1 MFCFWYLFT
10 INTHLLIM
18 DSKIVLAIVIV
29 GMIIFYSIYEFVKE
43 KSKTKKEKIQKDEQN
58 QIFKTIGNQLS
69 ENSLVNKE
77 LLKYLKISS
86 QKYAEEITESQMRIV
101 VESLFTNSQL
111 EIQCYVS
118 KIIKE
123 NHIKGNEKEVTTKIK
138 SFVNNKYHKDTLL
151 LKEFQFKEI
160 LLSDHMNPEWK
171 EYVIENMISCV
182 IKEKGEKALQ
192 ATLQNLF
199 DSFKCDIVESFSI

>member
-1 MFCFWYLFT
+1 
-10 INTHLLIM
+10 M
-18 DSKIVLAIVIV
+18 DSKIVLAIVIIGV
-29 GMIIFYSIYEFVKE
+29 IILYSIYEIIKE
-43 KSKTKKEKIQKDEQN
+43 KSKAKKDKIQKDEQN

-101 VESLFTNSQL
+101 IESLFTNSQL
-111 EIQCYVS
+111 EIQHYIS

-138 SFVNNKYHKDTLL
+138 SFINNKYHKDTLL
-151 LKEFQFKEI
+151 LKEFQFKETP
-160 LLSDHMNPEWK
+160 LSDHMRPEWK
-171 EYVIENMISCV
+171 EYVIENVLSCV

-192 ATLQNLF
+192 GMLQNLF
-199 DSFKCDIVESFSI
+199 DSFKCDMVESFSV

>member
-1 MFCFWYLFT
+1 
-10 INTHLLIM
+10 M
-18 DSKIVLAIVIV
+18 DSKIVLAIVIIGV
-29 GMIIFYSIYEFVKE
+29 IILYSIYEIIKE
-43 KSKTKKEKIQKDEQN
+43 KSKAKKDKIQKDEQN

-101 VESLFTNSQL
+101 IESLFTNSQL
-111 EIQCYVS
+111 EIQHYIS

-138 SFVNNKYHKDTLL
+138 SFINNKYHKDTLL
-151 LKEFQFKEI
+151 LKEFQFKETP
-160 LLSDHMNPEWK
+160 LSDHMRPEWK
-171 EYVIENMISCV
+171 EYVIENVLSCV

-192 ATLQNLF
+192 GMLQNLF
-199 DSFKCDIVESFSI
+199 DSFKCDMMESFSA

>member
-1 MFCFWYLFT
+1 
-10 INTHLLIM
+10 M
-18 DSKIVLAIVIV
+18 DSKIVLAIVIIGV
-29 GMIIFYSIYEFVKE
+29 IIIYSIYEIIKE
-43 KSKTKKEKIQKDEQN
+43 KSKAKKDKIQKDEQN

-101 VESLFTNSQL
+101 IESLFTNSQL
-111 EIQCYVS
+111 EIQHYIS

-138 SFVNNKYHKDTLL
+138 SFINNKYHKDTLL
-151 LKEFQFKEI
+151 LKEFQFKETP
-160 LLSDHMNPEWK
+160 LSDHMRPEWK
-171 EYVIENMISCV
+171 EYVIENVLSCV

-192 ATLQNLF
+192 GMLQNLF
-199 DSFKCDIVESFSI
+199 DSFKCDMVESFSA

>member
-1 MFCFWYLFT
+1 
-10 INTHLLIM
+10 M
-18 DSKIVLAIVIV
+18 DSKIVLAIVIIGV
-29 GMIIFYSIYEFVKE
+29 IILYSIYEIIKE
-43 KSKTKKEKIQKDEQN
+43 KSKVKKDKIQKDEQN

-101 VESLFTNSQL
+101 IESLFTNSQL
-111 EIQCYVS
+111 EIQHYIS

-123 NHIKGNEKEVTTKIK
+123 NHIKGNEKEITTKIK

>member
-1 MFCFWYLFT
+1 
-10 INTHLLIM
+10 M

>member
-18 DSKIVLAIVIV
+18 DSKIALAIVIV
-29 GMIIFYSIYEFVKE
+29 GMIIFYSIYEFFKE

-101 VESLFTNSQL
+101 IESLFTNSQL
-111 EIQCYVS
+111 EIQHYIS

-123 NHIKGNEKEVTTKIK
+123 NHIKGNEKEITTKIK
-138 SFVNNKYHKDTLL
+138 SFINNKYHKDTLL
-151 LKEFQFKEI
+151 LKEFQFKETP
-160 LLSDHMNPEWK
+160 LSDHMRPEWK
-171 EYVIENMISCV
+171 EYVIENILSCV
-182 IKEKGEKALQ
+182 IKEKGEKTLLGM
-192 ATLQNLF
+192 LQNLF
-199 DSFKCDIVESFSI
+199 DSFKCDMVESFSV

>member
-1 MFCFWYLFT
+1 
-10 INTHLLIM
+10 M

-29 GMIIFYSIYEFVKE
+29 GMIIFYSIYEFIKE
-43 KSKTKKEKIQKDEQN
+43 KNKAKKDKIQKDEQN
-58 QIFKTIGNQLS
+58 QIFKAIGNQLL
-69 ENSLVNKE
+69 ENSLGNKE

-101 VESLFTNSQL
+101 IESLFTNSQL
-111 EIQCYVS
+111 EIQCYIS

-138 SFVNNKYHKDTLL
+138 SFINNKYHKDTLL
-151 LKEFQFKEI
+151 LKEFKFKEI
-160 LLSDHMNPEWK
+160 SLSDHMNPEWK
-171 EYVIENMISCV
+171 EYVIENVLGCV

-192 ATLQNLF
+192 GMLQNLF
-199 DSFKCDIVESFSI
+199 DSFKCDMVESFSA

>member
-1 MFCFWYLFT
+1 
-10 INTHLLIM
+10 M
-18 DSKIVLAIVIV
+18 DSKIVLAIVIIGV
-29 GMIIFYSIYEFVKE
+29 IILYSIYEIIKE
-43 KSKTKKEKIQKDEQN
+43 KSKAKKDKIQKDEQN

-101 VESLFTNSQL
+101 IESLFTNSQL
-111 EIQCYVS
+111 EIQHYIS

-138 SFVNNKYHKDTLL
+138 SFINNKYHKDTLL
-151 LKEFQFKEI
+151 LKEFQFKETP
-160 LLSDHMNPEWK
+160 LSDHMRPEWK
-171 EYVIENMISCV
+171 EYVIENVLSCV

-192 ATLQNLF
+192 GMLQNLF
-199 DSFKCDIVESFSI
+199 DSFKCDMVESFSA